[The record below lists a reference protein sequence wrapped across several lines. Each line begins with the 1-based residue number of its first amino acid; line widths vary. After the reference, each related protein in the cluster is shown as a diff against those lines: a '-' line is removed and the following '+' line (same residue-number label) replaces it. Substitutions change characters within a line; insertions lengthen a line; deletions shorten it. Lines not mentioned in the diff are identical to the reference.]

1 MCTNNQLDML
11 VTNKKGRKVYVK
23 FYLSAKQIRGQNLDD
38 IIEDLY
44 TIDSVLTKDD
54 TLMIII
60 DDEPNDTII
69 AKMKYIYEQDGVFVV
84 IHNIKRLQYN
94 LLKHSLVP
102 KCSVLTDAEV
112 KELFQKYNIKDLKQ
126 LPEICRFDPQS
137 LVICLRPG
145 QVCRFERNSQTA
157 LKYDYYRVCV

>member
-23 FYLSAKQIRGQNLDD
+23 FYLSAKQIRGQNLDE

-54 TLMIII
+54 TLMIVT
-60 DDEPNDTII
+60 DDEPNDTIVS
-69 AKMKYIYEQDGVFVV
+69 KMKYIYEQDGVFVV
-84 IHNIKRLQYN
+84 IHNIKRLKFN
-94 LLKHSLVP
+94 ILKHKLVP
-102 KCSVLTDAEV
+102 KCNILTDTEV

-126 LPEICRFDPQS
+126 LPEICRFDPQA
-137 LVICLRPG
+137 LAICLRPG
-145 QVCRFERNSQTA
+145 QVCKFERDSQTA
-157 LKYDYYRVCV
+157 MKNNYYRVCV